1 MNLRTSALLVAAC
14 SLANL
19 ALVRSAGAPLLVLL
33 PFTGEQL
40 LGGTLATVFAA
51 IGLLLVSP
59 ALALMAL
66 VVRIVARSHAP
77 FLPPRAWG
85 ATCGEFMLGSAV
97 FGARAFLPWMSAAR
111 DSMDPLLHPLV
122 APALLGGV
130 AGLLALRSQ
139 HRRS

>member
-51 IGLLLVSP
+51 IGLLLVS
-59 ALALMAL
+59 LMAL